1 MKIKIGNI
9 LKNVVI
15 LVIFSLFISKIN
27 SEVVKPNPAKP
38 DELVIAFMSPY
49 FDPEYTQYSGAAE
62 YALSKFNETFKT
74 KYSKTIKLHTFTD
87 TNDVIDSLDLVT
99 MPVNGIVGPA
109 YSGSSSTACLVF
121 GAFAVPSISFYATGA
136 SLSNSGSY
144 PYFQRVMPDDR
155 LQVQAI
161 LSLLKKNGWTRVSCI
176 HTNEDYGNGG
186 ADQLVQQSNAQ
197 GITVNTNQAIDP
209 VDNGIAP
216 EQLYYDIVFDNLEAA
231 KSRVIVLYALFPP
244 DCLEIW
250 KQAKARGFLGEGFT
264 WIVTDGC
271 AELTGGT
278 DPDLLGVLAT
288 FPSYGLGTEA
298 YTDFE
303 RTIVNDYNNNT
314 GDAFY
319 KGASFSYDATYAM
332 LMGIEAVLAKGG
344 DPWDGEQVRTELR
357 NLKFNGITGTI
368 AFDKNTGD
376 RLYGEFALL
385 NLINSTKGSFDPIGK
400 INPDSGEITLKSDIL
415 YSGPTYKVPSDYQ
428 VVVFDRTLNIVL
440 GVITGVCVLIVIGI
454 GSVIAL
460 QWRKFRYSSPLFCMF
475 IIIGALMGLASVF
488 TLLPT
493 PTTPLC
499 SGFPWLLGLGYVIVF
514 GTLFTKTWRTWRLF
528 SNARK
533 FKIIRIT
540 NKFIITLVGGFVLLE
555 SIFMIIWTAVDRP
568 IPLAEPIFKAGEAQL
583 QCTSDSEA
591 WWYVFVFYKVFY
603 ILFGVFLAFKT
614 RNVVDSLNESKPI
627 TLALYNL
634 TFVMVVAIALGF
646 ILRDNPIAIIVI
658 QTIAILL
665 GFTVTVSVLFLPK
678 VWMILSGQQHSM
690 DSIGTSMDSM
700 GRSNGNTTEAES
712 TRGYTNKDYNNQSVG
727 RSFSAH
733 ATGFKDVAPSNHP
746 QLGIV
751 YTGGDNFPRV
761 GSSQTAASRSEAEIN
776 VSKDVLAKANKKN
789 EEESGESS
797 SKPSEDNI

>member
-1 MKIKIGNI
+1 MKIENI
-9 LKNVVI
+9 FKNLTI
-15 LVIFSLFISKIN
+15 LLVFGLLISKIN
-27 SEVVKPNPAKP
+27 AGVVKPAPANPNA
-38 DELVIAFMSPY
+38 LVLGFMSPY
-49 FDPEYTQYSGAAE
+49 FDPEYIQYSGAAE
-62 YALSKFNETFKT
+62 YAISQYNETFKT
-74 KYSKTIKLHTFTD
+74 KYGKTITLYKFED
-87 TNDVIDSLDLVT
+87 GNDIIDSLNLVT

-109 YSGSSSTACLVF
+109 YSGTSSTACLVF
-121 GAFAVPSISFYATGA
+121 GAFSVPSISFYATGA

-144 PYFQRVMPDDR
+144 PFFQRVMPDDR
-155 LQVQAI
+155 LQVRAI
-161 LSLLKKNGWTRVSCI
+161 ISLLKKNGWSRVSCV

-197 GITVNTNQAIDP
+197 GITVNTNQAINPIDSTYTP
-209 VDNGIAP
+209 PQSD
-216 EQLYYDIVFDNLEAA
+216 YDIVFDNLIAA
-231 KSRVIVLYALFPP
+231 KARVIVLYALFPP
-244 DCLEIW
+244 DCLSIW
-250 KQAKARGFLGEGFT
+250 NQAKKRGFLGEGFT

-271 AELTGGT
+271 AELTGGN
-278 DPDLLGVLAT
+278 DEDLAGILAT
-288 FPSYGLGTEA
+288 FPSYGLGTQKYA
-298 YTDFE
+298 NFE
-303 RTIVNDYNNNT
+303 KTIVTDYNNHS

-319 KGASFSYDATYAM
+319 KGASFSYDATIAM
-332 LMGIEAVLAKGG
+332 LMGIEAVLANGG
-344 DPWDGEQVRTELR
+344 DPWDGEQVKTQLR
-357 NLKFNGITGTI
+357 SLKFQGITGTV
-368 AFDKNTGD
+368 AFDKETGD

-385 NLINSTKGSFDPIGK
+385 NLINSTKGSFDPIGS
-400 INPDSGEITLKSDIL
+400 INPESGDIALSRDIL
-415 YSGPTYKVPSDYQ
+415 YSGPTFKVPSDYQ
-428 VVVFDRTLNIVL
+428 VIVFDRTLNIVL
-440 GVITGVCVLIVIGI
+440 GVITGICVLIVIGI
-454 GSVIAL
+454 GLVIVL

-499 SGFPWLLGLGYVIVF
+499 SSFPWLLGLGYVIVF

-533 FKIIRIT
+533 FKIIRIS
-540 NKFIITLVGGFVLLE
+540 NQYIITLVGAFVLLE
-555 SIFMIIWTAVDRP
+555 SIFMILWTAIDRQL
-568 IPLAEPIFKAGEAQL
+568 PLAVPIFKAGEAQL

-678 VWMILSGQQHSM
+678 VWMIISGQQHSM

-751 YTGGDNFPRV
+751 YTGGDSFPRV
-761 GSSQTAASRSEAEIN
+761 GSQTAASRSEAEIN
-776 VSKDVLAKANKKN
+776 VSQDVLAKANKKN
-789 EEESGESS
+789 ESNESS
-797 SKPSEDNI
+797 STPSENNI